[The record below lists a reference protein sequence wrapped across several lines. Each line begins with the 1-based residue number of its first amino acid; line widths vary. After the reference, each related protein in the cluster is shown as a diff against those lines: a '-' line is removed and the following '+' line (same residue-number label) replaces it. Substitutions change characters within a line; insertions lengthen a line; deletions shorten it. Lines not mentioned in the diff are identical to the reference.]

1 MVGGIKMKQRV
12 ANTSRYASL
21 AHQARCCCLFLRI
34 GAQAHDSR
42 ELTRA
47 MESVANGGLAP
58 AGVASMRH
66 DYDANWPRV
75 ALGII
80 LVLSRGRRKP
90 LPLRRSCVT
99 VFLLPSAGKQDLSSG
114 PAGLDCL
121 LS

>member
-1 MVGGIKMKQRV
+1 MPPNYVKQAKGIWLVEQRMVGGIKMKQRV

-80 LVLSRGRRKP
+80 LVMWSP
-90 LPLRRSCVT
+90 ET
-99 VFLLPSAGKQDLSSG
+99 VAFRIEHAISVALV
-114 PAGLDCL
+114 
-121 LS
+121 